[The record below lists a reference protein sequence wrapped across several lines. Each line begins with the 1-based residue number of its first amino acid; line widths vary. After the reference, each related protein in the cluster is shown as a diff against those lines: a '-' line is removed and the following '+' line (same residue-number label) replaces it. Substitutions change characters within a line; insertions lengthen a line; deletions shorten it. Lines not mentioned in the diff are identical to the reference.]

1 MKKERILLGV
11 TMVALLGLN
20 GCVGISMPSFGG
32 SSTAG
37 SGEHFIYKGHDF
49 GASRNETYKK
59 GVVDG
64 CKTAGGDYSKD
75 HKLFQGDDHYRAGW
89 EHGRLHCISGTPQHD

>member
-1 MKKERILLGV
+1 MKKYRILLGIATIV
-11 TMVALLGLN
+11 LLGLG
-20 GCVGISMPSFGG
+20 GCGGISLPSPGG
-32 SSTAG
+32 STAE
-37 SGEHFIYKGHDF
+37 SGEHFVYKGHDF

-75 HKLFQGDDHYRAGW
+75 HKLFQSSDDYRAGW
-89 EHGRLHCISGTPQHD
+89 EHGRLHCVPGTPQHD